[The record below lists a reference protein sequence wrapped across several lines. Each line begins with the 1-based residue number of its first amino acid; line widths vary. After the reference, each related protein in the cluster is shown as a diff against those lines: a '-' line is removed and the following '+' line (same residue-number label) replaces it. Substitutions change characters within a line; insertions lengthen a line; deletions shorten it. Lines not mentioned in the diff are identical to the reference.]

1 MKKKLLSLLLTAVLI
16 ISILPTIPVFAGTA
30 WDGAEKAEPIFKDGA
45 YQINNASELAWFA
58 DATKTDGTI
67 NAALTDDID
76 LNGKEWSPIGQST
89 SGYVI
94 EAFSGTF
101 DGQGHTIS
109 GLYINTGS
117 AFYGLFYCVYG
128 GTVKNLNVIGDVTT
142 TGNTAGGIVGKLQG
156 GTIEN
161 CSFDGSVTA
170 KGNYVGGIVANIVT
184 NSKAASNI
192 IGCCNKGEI
201 NGKYAGGILGY
212 TTAKATIS
220 HCYNTGTING
230 TTRSAGISGQQ
241 TTGNISYCYNIGSSA
256 SGISG
261 FSNATITNCYYLN
274 DETATPG
281 GTATGYEKIT
291 DIDALLDNLNAGDD
305 KLFIEDTRNKNNGYP
320 ILYWQKKLTPEEEAA
335 EQKKK
340 ENTEKVKKAVE
351 ELTIDTSAIKDNC
364 ILNLPPEIGDC
375 SIDWTSSNTDIINNK
390 GAVTLPDKNI
400 VNVTLTAK
408 IACGEISDSK
418 DFTISVWSENIV
430 ADVYL
435 QTVLDAM
442 EWNFKQLQPVY
453 GQDSNIIIKFQNL
466 LKSKG
471 FDGITI
477 TINFTSGESLISKTG
492 KIFYPEIDKN
502 SFANGRQ
509 IKIFFNLS
517 LDGTTVT
524 YPETDNYSLI
534 IPWDTSS
541 VKEELEKSADNAL
554 SDRVIADKNASL
566 DAVSTYLNLPSN
578 IGRNEG
584 KYSFAWVTW
593 ESSDNAHISISD
605 ENRSGSADALYN
617 SYIGK
622 IHQDGEEHTVTLT
635 ATIKNPSTDVTIKR
649 TFTVTVAP
657 LSDEE
662 LNQTHD
668 KMNDILSCYTADKL
682 TDSATKKQLN
692 VNAVDN
698 DIQLVIP
705 SKVLTADELAGLD
718 YGKHW
723 DYWNYKF
730 TVTSSD
736 TDVIEINSFRAFVYR
751 PLGEDA
757 SADKKVTLTIKMES
771 KANPNLF
778 VTKNIDVTVKHLSRE
793 DINAQLDLM
802 DRAKD
807 NYSNGLLGSNADT
820 YSIIDNLSPY
830 QEIVWNQ
837 DKSDV
842 HFIRSHSDV
851 QGDGITIDT
860 LPNWE
865 EQEDWR
871 LFRTSDKD
879 LISNETLILN
889 KTPIENTFVKINSV
903 LTDETLGKYYNKF
916 KDVKNFDAEALAK
929 FKQLYKQPVSTY
941 VMVIGE
947 DSYTKEFAL
956 MTVDSKAQTFSAKL
970 SSFKNELDKPISV
983 TFTLLGLDGAS
994 MISKTTENSFTKGA
1008 TVFDVFKKM
1017 IADNNMYYASKGSY
1031 ISSINGLAERDYGG
1045 SSGWMYSVDGVFVNS
1060 YMNAQELGGG
1070 EDIVVMYVRDYKD
1083 ANKQLDNNQNDN
1095 NSTPGNDD
1103 NQNSSSNSNENQ
1115 NSNNSNSDNNSNSKP
1130 NDNQNGNNVN
1140 NQSDNSGNK
1149 ASKTEN
1155 NNSKPNTATASDSIT
1170 NNTSPSQSI
1179 DNQTVSTDKNNDNT
1193 IEDNTEKDNNINK
1206 DIAVAENN
1214 NNQNNENNNTN
1225 WKVIIP
1231 SIIGAVFLFFIIVF
1245 IELKKRKKNDK
1256 K

>member
-1 MKKKLLSLLLTAVLI
+1 MKKRLLSLLLALILI
-16 ISILPTIPVFAGTA
+16 ISMVPVFPALASSA
-30 WDGAEKAEPIFKDGA
+30 WDGSTKTQPIQSDGI
-45 YQINNASELAWFA
+45 YQISSGDELAWFA
-58 DATKTDGTI
+58 DATKTNGAI
-67 NAALTDDID
+67 NAVLTNDID
-76 LNGKEWSPIGQST
+76 LNSKEWTPIGQPA
-89 SGYVI
+89 SGYVT

-109 GLYINTGS
+109 GLYINTSS

-128 GTVKNLNVIGDVTT
+128 GTVKDVNVIGDVAT

-184 NSKAASNI
+184 NSKATSNI

-201 NGKYAGGILGY
+201 SGKYAGGILGY
-212 TTAKATIS
+212 TTAKANIS
-220 HCYNTGTING
+220 HCYNTGIING

-241 TTGNISYCYNIGSSA
+241 TTGNISYCYNIGNSA

-274 DETATPG
+274 DETVTPG
-281 GTATGYEKIT
+281 GSASGYEKIT
-291 DIDALLDNLNAGDD
+291 DAADLLDKLNADGD
-305 KLFIEDTRNKNNGYP
+305 KYFCEDSKNKNNGYP
-320 ILYWQKKLTPEEEAA
+320 VLIWQNKLTPEEEAA
-335 EQKKK
+335 EQKKR
-340 ENTEKVKKAVE
+340 EDTEKVKKALE
-351 ELTIDTSAIKDNC
+351 ELTIDTSAVKNNC
-364 ILNLPPEIGDC
+364 ILNLPFEIGGC
-375 SIDWTSSNTDIINNK
+375 SVEWTSSNTDIINNK

-408 IACGEISDSK
+408 IICGEMSDTK
-418 DFTISVWSENIV
+418 DFTISVWSENID
-430 ADVYL
+430 ADVHL
-435 QTVLDAM
+435 QTVLAAM

-453 GQDSNIIIKFQNL
+453 GQDSNIIVKFQNL

-477 TINFTSGESLISKTG
+477 TINSTSDESLISKTG
-492 KIFYPEIDKN
+492 KIFYPSLDEN
-502 SFANGRQ
+502 SYANGKQ
-509 IKIFFNLS
+509 VKTFFNLS

-524 YPETDNYSLI
+524 YPETNNYSLL

-541 VKEELEKSADNAL
+541 VKSNLEDAADELLKNSDLSAAA
-554 SDRVIADKNASL
+554 ADL
-566 DAVSTYLNLPSN
+566 DLPSN

-593 ESSDNAHISISD
+593 ESSDTSHISISD
-605 ENRSGSADALYN
+605 ENRNGSADALYN

-622 IHQDGEEHTVTLT
+622 IHQDGEEHIVTLT
-635 ATIKNPSTDVTIKR
+635 ATITNPSTDVTVKR
-649 TFTVTVAP
+649 TFAVMVAP

-662 LNQTHD
+662 LNQTLD
-668 KMNDILSCYTADKL
+668 KMDEILSCYTADKL
-682 TDSATKKQLN
+682 TDSATKEQLN
-692 VNAVDN
+692 INCVDN
-698 DIQLVIP
+698 DIQLIIP
-705 SKVLTADELAGLD
+705 KNVVTADEIEKLN
-718 YGKHW
+718 YGKYW

-757 SADKKVTLTIKMES
+757 SADKKITLTVKMES

-778 VTKNIDVTVKHLSRE
+778 VTKDIDVIVKHLSRQE
-793 DINAQLDLM
+793 LNDAMSLM
-802 DRAKD
+802 DIAKTK
-807 NYSNGLLGSNADT
+807 YSDGLLGNNADT

-830 QEIVWNQ
+830 QEIVCNN
-837 DKSDV
+837 DKSGVDFV
-842 HFIRSHSDV
+842 RAHSDI
-851 QGDGITIDT
+851 QGNGIIVDT
-860 LPNWE
+860 LPGWE

-903 LTDETLGKYYNKF
+903 LTDETLGKYYTKF
-916 KDVKNFDAEALAK
+916 CNDKNYDVEALAK
-929 FKQLYKQPVSTY
+929 FKQLYKQPVSAYMMIVGTNN
-941 VMVIGE
+941 
-947 DSYTKEFAL
+947 YTADFAL
-956 MTVDSKAQTFSAKL
+956 MTADFKVQAYSAKL
-970 SSFKNELDKPISV
+970 SSFKKALDQPISV
-983 TFTLLGLDGAS
+983 TFTLLGLDGVS
-994 MISKTTENSFTKGA
+994 IISKTTESSFTKGT

-1017 IADNNMYYASKGSY
+1017 IADNNMYYSSKGSY

-1083 ANKQLDNNQNDN
+1083 ANKQLDNSQNNNLNTDNNDNQN
-1095 NSTPGNDD
+1095 NSSNQSS
-1103 NQNSSSNSNENQ
+1103 NQNSS
-1115 NSNNSNSDNNSNSKP
+1115 
-1130 NDNQNGNNVN
+1130 NVN
-1140 NQSDNSGNK
+1140 NQNVNSDNGADK
-1149 ASKTEN
+1149 AEN
-1155 NNSKPNTATASDSIT
+1155 NNSKPNIASAADGKT
-1170 NNTSPSQSI
+1170 DNTSTSQAI
-1179 DNQTVSTDKNNDNT
+1179 DNQPVSNEESAADAVNDNP
-1193 IEDNTEKDNNINK
+1193 ENDNDSNVSNNT
-1206 DIAVAENN
+1206 AVTENN
-1214 NNQNNENNNTN
+1214 NQSNENNNRN

-1231 SIIGAVFLFFIIVF
+1231 SVICALLLTLIIVLVV
-1245 IELKKRKKNDK
+1245 LKKRKNK
-1256 K
+1256 